1 MSANRFAAL
10 AYPDEEEEY
19 CHPPPSP
26 VPLVSPLAPATTP
39 TPFPPPF
46 PPPSSVA
53 PVTSTPVTSTSV
65 ASTPP
70 PSSSPPSEL
79 PVAPVAATTEVP
91 LVELR
96 EFSILQNRD
105 KNPFHRTSFNEYA
118 FKEELI
124 EDPSQY
130 RVFVNDFAKRHRKSY
145 RGAVKYGFQ
154 EITPEGQ
161 NQSQGHNEMTPKTP
175 PYAESDFPTL
185 ADRIRVAL
193 ERDEKKNSEFD
204 ERKRNDLEFDGTPT
218 VVLST
223 SIPSEPML
231 RFTYF
236 K

>member
-19 CHPPPSP
+19 CPPPPSP

-39 TPFPPPF
+39 TPFPPP
-46 PPPSSVA
+46 SSVA
-53 PVTSTPVTSTSV
+53 PVT
-65 ASTPP
+65 
-70 PSSSPPSEL
+70 SSSPPSEL

-91 LVELR
+91 PVELR

>member
-19 CHPPPSP
+19 CPPPPSP
-26 VPLVSPLAPATTP
+26 VPLVSPLVPATTP
-39 TPFPPPF
+39 VAS
-46 PPPSSVA
+46 PPPSS
-53 PVTSTPVTSTSV
+53 
-65 ASTPP
+65 PP
-70 PSSSPPSEL
+70 PSEQ
-79 PVAPVAATTEVP
+79 PVAPIAATTEVP
-91 LVELR
+91 PVELR

-118 FKEELI
+118 FKEESI

-130 RVFVNDFAKRHRKSY
+130 RVFVNDSGKRHRKSY

-154 EITPEGQ
+154 ETPQSQ
-161 NQSQGHNEMTPKTP
+161 NQSQGHTEMTPKTP
-175 PYAESDFPTL
+175 PYAECDFPTL

>member
-10 AYPDEEEEY
+10 AYPDEDEEY
-19 CHPPPSP
+19 CPPPPSP
-26 VPLVSPLAPATTP
+26 VPLVSPLAPVTTP
-39 TPFPPPF
+39 IASSSPPP
-46 PPPSSVA
+46 PPSSLSSVA
-53 PVTSTPVTSTSV
+53 PV
-65 ASTPP
+65 A
-70 PSSSPPSEL
+70 
-79 PVAPVAATTEVP
+79 PVAPVAVTAEVP
-91 LVELR
+91 PIELR

-118 FKEELI
+118 FKEELN

-130 RVFVNDFAKRHRKSY
+130 RVFVNDSGKRNRKSY

-154 EITPEGQ
+154 ETPLN
-161 NQSQGHNEMTPKTP
+161 NQSQGQNEITPKTP

-185 ADRIRVAL
+185 ADRIRIAL
-193 ERDEKKNSEFD
+193 ERDEKKNSDFD
-204 ERKRNDLEFDGTPT
+204 ERKRNDLEVNGTPT

>member
-10 AYPDEEEEY
+10 AYPDEDEEY
-19 CHPPPSP
+19 CPPPPSP
-26 VPLVSPLAPATTP
+26 VPLVSPLAPVTTP
-39 TPFPPPF
+39 IASSSPP
-46 PPPSSVA
+46 
-53 PVTSTPVTSTSV
+53 
-65 ASTPP
+65 PP
-70 PSSSPPSEL
+70 PSSSSTSSAPPE
-79 PVAPVAATTEVP
+79 PPIAPFAPVVVTTEVP
-91 LVELR
+91 PVELR

-118 FKEELI
+118 FKEESI

-130 RVFVNDFAKRHRKSY
+130 RVFVNDSGKRHRKSY

-154 EITPEGQ
+154 ETTLQ
-161 NQSQGHNEMTPKTP
+161 NQSQGQNEMKPKTP

>member
-10 AYPDEEEEY
+10 AYPDEDEEY
-19 CHPPPSP
+19 CPPPPSP
-26 VPLVSPLAPATTP
+26 VPLVSPLAPVTTP
-39 TPFPPPF
+39 IASSPP
-46 PPPSSVA
+46 
-53 PVTSTPVTSTSV
+53 
-65 ASTPP
+65 PP
-70 PSSSPPSEL
+70 PSSSSTSSAPPE
-79 PVAPVAATTEVP
+79 PPIAPFAPVVVTTEVP
-91 LVELR
+91 PVELR

-118 FKEELI
+118 FKEELN

-130 RVFVNDFAKRHRKSY
+130 RVFVNDSGKRNRKSY

-154 EITPEGQ
+154 ETPLN
-161 NQSQGHNEMTPKTP
+161 NQSQGQNEITPKTP

-218 VVLST
+218 LVLST

>member
-10 AYPDEEEEY
+10 AYPDEDEEY
-19 CHPPPSP
+19 CPPPPSP
-26 VPLVSPLAPATTP
+26 VPLVSPLAPVTTP
-39 TPFPPPF
+39 
-46 PPPSSVA
+46 
-53 PVTSTPVTSTSV
+53 V
-65 ASTPP
+65 ASSSPP
-70 PSSSPPSEL
+70 PSSSSPSSADLSEPPIA
-79 PVAPVAATTEVP
+79 PFAPVVVTTEVP
-91 LVELR
+91 PVELR

-118 FKEELI
+118 FKEELN

-130 RVFVNDFAKRHRKSY
+130 RVFVNDSGKRNRKSY

-154 EITPEGQ
+154 ETPQGQ
-161 NQSQGHNEMTPKTP
+161 HQSQGQNEITPKTP
-175 PYAESDFPTL
+175 PFAESDFPTL

-193 ERDEKKNSEFD
+193 ERDEKKNSDFD
-204 ERKRNDLEFDGTPT
+204 ERKRNDLEVNGTPT

>member
-1 MSANRFAAL
+1 
-10 AYPDEEEEY
+10 
-19 CHPPPSP
+19 
-26 VPLVSPLAPATTP
+26 VSPLAPVTTP
-39 TPFPPPF
+39 
-46 PPPSSVA
+46 
-53 PVTSTPVTSTSV
+53 V
-65 ASTPP
+65 ASSSPP
-70 PSSSPPSEL
+70 PSSSPPSSSAALSE
-79 PVAPVAATTEVP
+79 PPIAPFAPVVVTTEVP
-91 LVELR
+91 PVELR

-118 FKEELI
+118 FKEELN

-130 RVFVNDFAKRHRKSY
+130 RVFVNDSGKRNRKSY

-154 EITPEGQ
+154 ETPQGQ
-161 NQSQGHNEMTPKTP
+161 HQSQGQNEITPKTP
-175 PYAESDFPTL
+175 PFAESDFPTL

-193 ERDEKKNSEFD
+193 ERDEKKNSDFD
-204 ERKRNDLEFDGTPT
+204 ERKRNDLEVNGTPT

>member
-19 CHPPPSP
+19 CPPPPSP

-53 PVTSTPVTSTSV
+53 PVTS
-65 ASTPP
+65 
-70 PSSSPPSEL
+70 SSPPSEL
-79 PVAPVAATTEVP
+79 PVAPVVVSTEVP
-91 LVELR
+91 PVELR

-118 FKEELI
+118 FKEESI

-130 RVFVNDFAKRHRKSY
+130 RVFVNDSGKRHRKSY

-154 EITPEGQ
+154 ETTLH
-161 NQSQGHNEMTPKTP
+161 NQSQGQNEMKPKTP
-175 PYAESDFPTL
+175 PYAESDFPRL